1 MTIDYRRLKEWLFP
15 DVEQTYGAKDT
26 ILYALSLG
34 MVNDPVSERQLRFV
48 YEQNLVALPTLAVVL
63 GYPGSWSAAPSSSIV
78 AMPRSSEM
86 FD

>member
-1 MTIDYRRLKEWLFP
+1 MTIDYRRLKEWPFP

-63 GYPGSWSAAPSSSIV
+63 GYPGPWSAAPSSSIV